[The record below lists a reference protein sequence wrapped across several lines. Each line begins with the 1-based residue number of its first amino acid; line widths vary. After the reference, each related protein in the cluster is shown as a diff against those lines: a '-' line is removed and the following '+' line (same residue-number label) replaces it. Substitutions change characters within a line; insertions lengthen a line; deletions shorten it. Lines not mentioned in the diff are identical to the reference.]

1 MIEWHW
7 SQYWPT
13 VRRQGDWTRS
23 HYTGRKLPS
32 FCLRGGGDGCR
43 KKLLSWLQ
51 FDTLHLTEIL
61 DTLANTLLRLIGWSV
76 RLGALAREEVGDGEG
91 SRRIG
96 LRARS
101 FFLS

>member
-1 MIEWHW
+1 VAQRLQLRQVGLLPEYDEQNRALALRQHSIRLMIEWHW

-51 FDTLHLTEIL
+51 FDTLHLTEI
-61 DTLANTLLRLIGWSV
+61 
-76 RLGALAREEVGDGEG
+76 
-91 SRRIG
+91 
-96 LRARS
+96 
-101 FFLS
+101 